1 MLLTLLTT
9 KSCNCFWRAS
19 VHIDRCLPV
28 VYINQRRNSLTRSRA
43 FNSSPSVRLQP
54 DSVEQFILQHFRWQ
68 SLCGLELMAIALQA
82 SHTHTYT
89 HIVCTS
95 MATSNI
101 LNHASKSFQK
111 LLIAASPTN
120 SICQAWRVR
129 SLSVWLIHLQFQSK
143 QTNNLTTYIHMY
155 IHLCT

>member
-1 MLLTLLTT
+1 MRLGAYGDSTP
-9 KSCNCFWRAS
+9 SIQHA
-19 VHIDRCLPV
+19 
-28 VYINQRRNSLTRSRA
+28 YIY
-43 FNSSPSVRLQP
+43 
-54 DSVEQFILQHFRWQ
+54 I
-68 SLCGLELMAIALQA
+68 
-82 SHTHTYT
+82 Y
-89 HIVCTS
+89 TS

-143 QTNNLTTYIHMY
+143 QTNNLTTYYLQMY
-155 IHLCT
+155 IFLCTYKIVYRGRYGYFVTENVTKTFAVPAVKAPAATVATVLIFKVEPSR

>member
-1 MLLTLLTT
+1 
-9 KSCNCFWRAS
+9 
-19 VHIDRCLPV
+19 
-28 VYINQRRNSLTRSRA
+28 
-43 FNSSPSVRLQP
+43 
-54 DSVEQFILQHFRWQ
+54 
-68 SLCGLELMAIALQA
+68 
-82 SHTHTYT
+82 
-89 HIVCTS
+89 

-143 QTNNLTTYIHMY
+143 QTNNLTTYYLQMY
-155 IHLCT
+155 IFLCTYKIVYRGRYGYFVAENVTKTFAVPAVKAPAATVATVLIFKVEPSR